1 MTNFSAPWGRHALLR
16 VGLVLP
22 LIMAAP
28 AFAAEM
34 NHDHMVMETATAP
47 APVAADA
54 VKIDNFA
61 FGPAAIVVKAGT
73 TVTWTNEDDIP
84 HTIVQ
89 DDKKFKSPPLDTD
102 DHWSFTFTE
111 PGEYHYFCSLHSKM
125 VGTVVVTP

>member
-1 MTNFSAPWGRHALLR
+1 MTNFPTPWGRHALLR

-22 LIMAAP
+22 LAMAAP
-28 AFAAEM
+28 ATAAEM
-34 NHDHMVMETATAP
+34 NHDHMVMETAAAP

>member
-1 MTNFSAPWGRHALLR
+1 
-16 VGLVLP
+16 
-22 LIMAAP
+22 
-28 AFAAEM
+28 
-34 NHDHMVMETATAP
+34 MVMETATAP

-54 VKIDNFA
+54 VTIDNFS